1 MYIYIYGNKCIYV
14 LTVYT
19 ACPIAGNMFFIYH
32 FYGCAVFFLHIIFGN
47 ASFCCW
53 QAAGR

>member
-1 MYIYIYGNKCIYV
+1 MYIYGNKCIYV